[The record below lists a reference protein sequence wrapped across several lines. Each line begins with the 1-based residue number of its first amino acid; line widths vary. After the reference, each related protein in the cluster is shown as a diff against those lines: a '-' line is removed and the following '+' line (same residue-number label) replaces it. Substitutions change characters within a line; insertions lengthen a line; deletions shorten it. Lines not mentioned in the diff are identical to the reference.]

1 MKDAYSTPL
10 VQIRLI
16 LDGAIRLFENEGQ
29 SIRAVVR
36 DEERD
41 GLLTALDSMGEA
53 LCWAREIT
61 HDALLH
67 GIGNRHAP
75 SID

>member
-1 MKDAYSTPL
+1 MKDEHENAL

-16 LDGAIRLFENEGQ
+16 LDGAIRLFENEGRTILSHMQ
-29 SIRAVVR
+29 SE
-36 DEERD
+36 DLD
-41 GLLTALDSMGEA
+41 GLATAMDSMGEA